1 MGEEHDSWLKSALG
15 VDVGQALRK
24 IENAGSSAISR
35 VTSPG
40 RATSG
45 AGTAAGPRRRT

>member
-1 MGEEHDSWLKSALG
+1 MGEEHDSWFKSALG
-15 VDVGQALRK
+15 VDVSQALRK

-40 RATSG
+40 AQQAG
-45 AGTAAGPRRRT
+45 AGTAAGPCRRT